1 MVVPISFR
9 LPIQNNDPRKRVG
22 VRKVEKAEFEN
33 LLVER
38 VEAEDERSRQ
48 NRHWQED
55 EFINTQENRHEFSD
69 QQQETNKEG
78 AKQPGKGGNV
88 DFRGLTRF
96 PAQT

>member
-9 LPIQNNDPRKRVG
+9 LPIQNNEPRKKLG

-55 EFINTQENRHEFSD
+55 EFVSNQENHREISDRH
-69 QQQETNKEG
+69 QEADKAG

-88 DFRGLTRF
+88 DFK
-96 PAQT
+96 A